1 MISSCIF
8 TSQLKSQL
16 ISLVGAGGKTSTAFY
31 LANIFKQQGHK
42 VLITT
47 TTKMYFP
54 NNEYIDHII
63 AVGADINN
71 DNLNNQH
78 DIQLQLSQL
87 SQAST
92 DITSASITFAYQTT
106 ITGSQP
112 VKVQGLS
119 HQMLNQIKQSQ
130 LYSIIIVE
138 ADGAHCLPLKCPADN
153 EPCLP
158 SHTDTVIGICS
169 SELFQLAIN
178 PNQIHRWPHFSE
190 VTHSAAGQLLTIA
203 ILQRLVTNSQ
213 GLFKSA
219 PAHATRIWL
228 LNKTDI
234 CPDIAL
240 LKQQVSQLSLAKLG
254 LTEIWLSQLLDQ
266 PSRCHIAIKK

>member
-31 LANIFKQQGHK
+31 LANEFKKQGHK

-47 TTKMYFP
+47 TTKMYLP

-63 AVGADINN
+63 SADTDINN
-71 DNLNNQH
+71 NALKQQDELTQFT
-78 DIQLQLSQL
+78 QLF
-87 SQAST
+87 ST
-92 DITSASITFAYQTT
+92 NINITPASITFAYQAC
-106 ITGSQP
+106 IAGSQP
-112 VKVQGLS
+112 TKVQGLS
-119 HQMLNQIKQSQ
+119 PQMLNRIKQSQ
-130 LYSIIIVE
+130 LFSIIIVE

-158 SHTDTVIGICS
+158 SQTDTVIGICS
-169 SELFQLAIN
+169 TELFQLVIN
-178 PNQIHRWPHFSE
+178 PNKIHRWPRFAE
-190 VTHSAAGQLLTIA
+190 VTRCTDGELLTIS
-203 ILQRLVTNSQ
+203 ILQRLVTDSQ

-266 PSRCHIAIKK
+266 PPRCHITVNK